1 LEVATDRI
9 PHMGQKWDC
18 PDCGYEGSFVV
29 EADSIEDA
37 ERIQTELEKDELK
50 RREAVEDDED

>member
-1 LEVATDRI
+1 
-9 PHMGQKWDC
+9 MGQKWDC